1 MTAADGRPPGPAGA
15 VSFETLTWE
24 VDGGIG
30 VVTLNRPEVRNA
42 LDRRMAGELQ
52 QTLDEAADPEIRAV
66 VVTGA
71 GGSFCSGQ
79 DLQAI
84 AGEGDSF
91 SAGTI
96 VRETWNPIVL
106 RVRMLEKPVVA
117 AVGGPAVGAG
127 LSLALACD
135 IRVAS
140 EEAVL
145 SLGFTRIGLMPDA
158 GATWLLPRLVGL
170 GRALELAL
178 SARSVPADE
187 ALRLGLVERV
197 VPGDRLMDEARE
209 IASRLAAGPTA
220 AYAGTKQAIN
230 RSFELTL
237 AEALELEADLQ
248 DRIARTPDAAE
259 GIRAFLEKRRPAFR
273 GR

>member
-1 MTAADGRPPGPAGA
+1 M
-15 VSFETLTWE
+15 SLETLVWE
-24 VDGGIG
+24 VQGGVG
-30 VVTLNRPEVRNA
+30 VLTLNRPEVRNA

-52 QTLDEAADPEIRAV
+52 QVLGEAAAPEVRAV
-66 VVTGA
+66 VLTGA
-71 GGSFCSGQ
+71 GGSFCAGQ
-79 DLQAI
+79 DLQAV
-84 AGEGDSF
+84 AGEDASF
-91 SAGTI
+91 SAGSI

-106 RVRMLEKPVVA
+106 RLRTLEKPVVA

-145 SLGFTRIGLMPDA
+145 SLGFARIGLMPDA
-158 GATWLLPRLVGL
+158 GATWLLPRIVGL

-178 SARSVPADE
+178 SARSVPAAE
-187 ALRLGLVERV
+187 ALELGLVERV

-209 IASRLAAGPTA
+209 IASELARGPTL

-237 AEALELEADLQ
+237 ADALELEADLQ
-248 DRIARTPDAAE
+248 DRIARTPDATE